1 MLFENNE
8 IDITNLPK
16 VESINY
22 ETLLSDYKK
31 VVFINWTLL
40 ILVFPALPFLLE
52 LIIQEKIQ
60 FWYFF
65 LFYIL
70 ILILYVCG
78 LIVIKLGFPKKGYA
92 LRKKDIVYRS
102 GFFIHIITTVPYNRI
117 QHIEIRQGIISRWYG
132 LSKLKIYTAGGY
144 GSGLYINGISP
155 ETAQQLKDYLSN
167 AINHYE

>member
-22 ETLLSDYKK
+22 ESLLSDYKK
-31 VVFINWTLL
+31 VLIINWTLFFL
-40 ILVFPALPFLLE
+40 LFPALPFLLE
-52 LIIQEKIQ
+52 LIIQEQFQ
-60 FWYFF
+60 FWYFYIYYF
-65 LFYIL
+65 IITVFYVI
-70 ILILYVCG
+70 G

-102 GFFIHIITTVPYNRI
+102 GFFIHNITTVPYNRI